1 MRAARTIWLWVLASP
16 AVQAAGFGP
25 PEGMLPSYPLSVAV
39 PAGALSPLRSA
50 SLFREESST
59 GAAPTYYIGTGVVGS
74 RLPIPDTPGASAWQV
89 VPTADCAR
97 LEPVPTTLLR
107 TPAVQAVVVQQNPL
121 PMECAAAFEGS
132 CTSRDGELRITTA
145 FEGRRRA
152 ARVGGGFFGTEG
164 TIDTTFYTG
173 VRTLS
178 IEHLPSRLVLRMQE
192 RLNNTNGYSAPQTAI
207 RYLPE
212 LQRLLLLGASE
223 AQGMPLAQCVV
234 LPSRQR
240 PCHRDSADQ
249 HPP

>member
-1 MRAARTIWLWVLASP
+1 MRAAATIWLCVLAAP

-25 PEGMLPSYPLSVAV
+25 PEGTLPIHPLPVAV
-39 PAGALSPLRSA
+39 PAGALSPLRSSA
-50 SLFREESST
+50 LFHEESST
-59 GAAPTYYIGTGVVGS
+59 GAAPTYYLGAGVAGS
-74 RLPIPDTPGASAWQV
+74 RLQIPDSPGATAWQV
-89 VPTADCAR
+89 VPTAACAR
-97 LEPVPTTLLR
+97 LEPVPPALLR

-132 CTSRDGELRITTA
+132 CTSRDGKLRITTA

-178 IEHLPSRLVLRMQE
+178 IEHLPSRLALRMQE
-192 RLNNTNGYSAPQTAI
+192 RLNNSNGYSAPQTAI

-223 AQGMPLAQCVV
+223 AQGMPMAHCVA
-234 LPSRQR
+234 LP
-240 PCHRDSADQ
+240 PG
-249 HPP
+249 